1 MKDVVIVGGG
11 TAGLTAAI
19 YLRRAGK
26 TALILEAE
34 SFGGQITYSPRVENY
49 PGIPAISG
57 NEFADRLV
65 GQALDLGAEVELER
79 VTGLLKEGDSWEVLT
94 ESGKHEAKAV
104 ILATGVKHRKLGI
117 DGEERLSGN
126 GVSYC
131 AVCDGAFYKDK
142 VVGVIGGGNAAL
154 QSAAFLSGSCKKV
167 YLIHRRDKFRGD
179 EKDVEALKNKGNVEF
194 VLNSRPVEFIGGETL
209 EGAVI
214 ENTLTGEKSELKLD
228 GAFVAVGQIPENKE
242 FGGVVALDSDG
253 YLDAGETTVTSSAGI
268 FAAGDCRKKTVRQ
281 LTTAAADGASA
292 ALAACRYIES
302 L

>member
-1 MKDVVIVGGG
+1 MKDVIIVGGG

-34 SFGGQITYSPRVENY
+34 NFGGQITYSPRVENY

-79 VTGLLKEGDSWEVLT
+79 VTGLLKEGSSWSVLT
-94 ESGKHEAKAV
+94 EGGKHEAKAV
-104 ILATGVKHRKLGI
+104 ILATGVKHRRLGI
-117 DGEERLSGN
+117 DGEERFSGN

-131 AVCDGAFYKDK
+131 AVCDGAFYKDRT
-142 VVGVIGGGNAAL
+142 VAVIGGGNAAL

-179 EKDVEALKNKGNVEF
+179 EKDAEALRNKANVEF
-194 VLNSRPVEFIGGETL
+194 VLNSKPIEFIGGEAL

-214 ENTLTGEKSELKLD
+214 ENTITGERSELVLD
-228 GAFVAVGQIPENKE
+228 GAFIAVGQIPENNE
-242 FGGVVALDSDG
+242 FGGIVSLDSDG
-253 YLDAGETTVTSSAGI
+253 YLDAGETTVTSAAGI
-268 FAAGDCRKKTVRQ
+268 FAAGDCRKKRCV
-281 LTTAAADGASA
+281 S
-292 ALAACRYIES
+292 
-302 L
+302 